1 MVLTGKLLQ
10 KLFVF
15 KPLIEIIH
23 INCLI
28 PEFFVVVEISD
39 GGVDG
44 RAVNHQ
50 QLRGGALS
58 E

>member
-1 MVLTGKLLQ
+1 MLLQ

-15 KPLIEIIH
+15 KPPIEIIH

-39 GGVDG
+39 GGG
-44 RAVNHQ
+44 GGTSCKASTAE
-50 QLRGGALS
+50 RGCPG
-58 E
+58 

>member
-15 KPLIEIIH
+15 KPPIEIIH

-39 GGVDG
+39 GGWMDE
-44 RAVNHQ
+44 
-50 QLRGGALS
+50 L
-58 E
+58 